1 MGRLWLS
8 DLVSSG
14 LLFDPKPQIGS
25 VVQGLGSGEG
35 LSSSVTILHFNNW
48 RLLRA
53 ATFALRLTNSS
64 SPSLDRAQPNART
77 PEHEI

>member
-1 MGRLWLS
+1 MHWDGFEKFAGFPKKSVGRLWLS
-8 DLVSSG
+8 DLVSFG

-48 RLLRA
+48 TWSRRSRQVCPKA
-53 ATFALRLTNSS
+53 
-64 SPSLDRAQPNART
+64 
-77 PEHEI
+77 